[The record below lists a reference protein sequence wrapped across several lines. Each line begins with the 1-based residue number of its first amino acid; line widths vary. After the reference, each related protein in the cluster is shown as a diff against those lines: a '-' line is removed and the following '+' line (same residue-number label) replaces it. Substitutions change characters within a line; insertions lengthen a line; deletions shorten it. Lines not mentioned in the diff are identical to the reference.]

1 MRTLIVVL
9 SVQMLLLMPAQGQ
22 APSVEAAVA
31 YNASTGGVAEIV
43 LEDASVVEGSEPAPE
58 SGEVF
63 EAPFPQEA
71 LDELLNDRIFR
82 DANVG
87 LQLVELGTG
96 EELFAHGA
104 DEGFTPA
111 STMKVLTAAAALREL
126 GPAYRFNT
134 RIFRR
139 GEIDGSG
146 VLDGDLYIQGGGDPT
161 LVVER
166 LWKLVYDLRLE
177 GIERIS
183 GDVFFDDS
191 HFDDRTRISGWSKP
205 ADIRRGPAYFA
216 PIGALSLNFNT
227 VATVISPG
235 QAVGAPA
242 RVRLET
248 NAPGIANL
256 ESEIVTGSARSRR
269 RIHIDRTVDGQAVT
283 LRVTGSIPAASD
295 AVRYYRTV
303 PDPTAY
309 FMSAFAGF
317 MEGHGI
323 EVDGDFSEALTP
335 EDLPLVAQLQ
345 SPPLASILMDMNKYS
360 SNFIAEQV
368 LKEIGAHA
376 TDSQGSTLKGLQVI
390 SDYLGTLGISESE
403 FVIVNGSG
411 LSRQTVL
418 RPRHLTS
425 VLVDMASDPTVSSE
439 FTASLAIGGR
449 DGTLWSRFRGDP
461 VQGRVRGK
469 TGTING
475 VHCLVGYLHGQDGQ
489 QYAFAY
495 LVNNLRGSIS
505 RARHAHDQFIDIL
518 LNPVEAGT
526 TEQP

>member
-1 MRTLIVVL
+1 MRIIFLAISLHLIVTA
-9 SVQMLLLMPAQGQ
+9 SAQAQ
-22 APSVEAAVA
+22 APGVEGAVALNASAGSVSPVVVEPSAQLEEIEVEVEAQVP
-31 YNASTGGVAEIV
+31 TPV
-43 LEDASVVEGSEPAPE
+43 
-58 SGEVF
+58 
-63 EAPFPQEA
+63 FPQEA
-71 LDELLNDRIFR
+71 LDELLEERLFR

-87 LQLVELGTG
+87 LQLVDLESG
-96 EELFAHGA
+96 EELFSHRA
-104 DEGFTPA
+104 DEGLTPA

-126 GPAYRFNT
+126 GPAHRFNT
-134 RIFRR
+134 RIFRS
-139 GEIDGSG
+139 GEIDGAG
-146 VLDGDLYIQGGGDPT
+146 VLSGDLYIQGGGDPT

-166 LWKLVYDLRLE
+166 MWKLVYDLKLE
-177 GIERIS
+177 GVERIT

-191 HFDDRTRISGWSKP
+191 HFDDRTRIAGWNKP

-227 VATVISPG
+227 VATIISPG
-235 QAVGAPA
+235 LEVGAPA
-242 RVRLET
+242 RVSLET
-248 NAPGIANL
+248 NAPGVAIL
-256 ESEIVTGSARSRR
+256 ESEVITGSARSRR
-269 RIHIDRTVDGQAVT
+269 RIHIERTVNGSSVT

-295 AVRYYRTV
+295 AVRYYRSV

-309 FMSAFAGF
+309 FMSAFEAF
-317 MEGHGI
+317 MEAHGI
-323 EVDGDFSEALTP
+323 EVEGSFSEAVTP

-418 RPRHLTS
+418 RPSHLTS
-425 VLVDMASDPTVSSE
+425 VLVDMAADPTVSSE

-449 DGTLWSRFRGDP
+449 DGTLWSRFSDDAVR
-461 VQGRVRGK
+461 GRVRGK

-475 VHCLVGYLHGQDGQ
+475 VHCLVGYLNGQNGQ
-489 QYAFAY
+489 QYVFAY

-505 RARHAHDQFIDIL
+505 RARHAHDQFIDVL
-518 LNPVEAGT
+518 LNPVDTGT
-526 TEQP
+526 TAQP

>member
-1 MRTLIVVL
+1 MRTLIFAI
-9 SVQMLLLMPAQGQ
+9 SVQFVVFASARAQ
-22 APSVEAAVA
+22 APSVEGAVA
-31 YNASTGGVAEIV
+31 FNASAGGVAQVV
-43 LEDASVVEGSEPAPE
+43 LEETMVEVEPGLVVEVLEPI
-58 SGEVF
+58 
-63 EAPFPQEA
+63 FPQEA
-71 LDELLNDRIFR
+71 LDEHLDNRIFR
-82 DANVG
+82 DASVG
-87 LQLVELGTG
+87 LQLVDLGTG
-96 EELFAHGA
+96 DELFAHRA
-104 DEGFTPA
+104 DEGLTPA

-134 RIFRR
+134 RIFRS
-139 GEIDGSG
+139 GEVDGAG
-146 VLDGDLYIQGGGDPT
+146 TLDGDLHIQGGGDPT
-161 LVVER
+161 LVIER
-166 LWKLVYDLRLE
+166 LWKLVYDLKLE

-191 HFDDRTRISGWSKP
+191 HFDDRTRISGWNKP
-205 ADIRRGPAYFA
+205 VDIRRGPAYFA

-235 QAVGAPA
+235 LGVGDLA
-242 RVRLET
+242 RVSLET
-248 NAPGIANL
+248 NAPGIAML

-269 RIHIDRTVDGQAVT
+269 RIHIERTVDGSSVT
-283 LRVTGSIPAASD
+283 LTVTGSIPAASD

-309 FMSAFAGF
+309 FMAAFEWF
-317 MEGHGI
+317 MESQGI
-323 EVDGDFSEALTP
+323 EVDGGFSEALTP
-335 EDLPLVAQLQ
+335 ADLPMVAQLQ
-345 SPPLASILMDMNKYS
+345 SPPLAAILMDMNKYS

-418 RPRHLTS
+418 RPRHLTA

-449 DGTLWSRFRGDP
+449 DGTLWSRFRDDS
-461 VQGRVRGK
+461 VIGRVRGK

-475 VHCLVGYLHGQDGQ
+475 VHGLVGYLHGEDGQ
-489 QYAFAY
+489 EYAFAY
-495 LVNNLRGSIS
+495 LVNNLRGSVS
-505 RARHAHDQFIDIL
+505 RARQAHEQFIGIL
-518 LNPVEAGT
+518 LSPTDTRTAG
-526 TEQP
+526 EP